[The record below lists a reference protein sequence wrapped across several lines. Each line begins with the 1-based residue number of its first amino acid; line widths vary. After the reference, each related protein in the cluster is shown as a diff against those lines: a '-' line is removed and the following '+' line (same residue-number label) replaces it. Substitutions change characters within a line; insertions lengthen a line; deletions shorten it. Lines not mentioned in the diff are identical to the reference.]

1 MTTFYSFF
9 NTQFNAI
16 FAAYRHGKFGARAEG
31 TIARWAPFAR
41 AVFYRLVVM
50 SLIGSMLKFALG
62 VDGSDDKD
70 KYRKVKNPETGK
82 DERVEIPAFERF
94 LHIFG
99 NNLLST
105 ATGSFVGVRDIA
117 NLAITYLFDGTTYG
131 RGINPIS
138 TAFKPFEELG
148 KTVDLLARKGKKDL
162 EIEEQHAKKRKT
174 QEERLKKLRG
184 KSRQEYLKKL
194 AEEEKYKHPDQH
206 ITYSEIA
213 RHGLNAVST
222 LTAAHT
228 GVTNTLVDAITGTMQ
243 YMNDADNRYEGGW
256 NIVWSAVFDKKPVE
270 REIPQKP
277 EPAPKNKKKKKKEK

>member
-1 MTTFYSFF
+1 M
-9 NTQFNAI
+9 
-16 FAAYRHGKFGARAEG
+16 
-31 TIARWAPFAR
+31 
-41 AVFYRLVVM
+41 
-50 SLIGSMLKFALG
+50 
-62 VDGSDDKD
+62 
-70 KYRKVKNPETGK
+70 
-82 DERVEIPAFERF
+82 
-94 LHIFG
+94 
-99 NNLLST
+99 
-105 ATGSFVGVRDIA
+105 
-117 NLAITYLFDGTTYG
+117 
-131 RGINPIS
+131 
-138 TAFKPFEELG
+138 
-148 KTVDLLARKGKKDL
+148 
-162 EIEEQHAKKRKT
+162 
-174 QEERLKKLRG
+174 RG

>member
-1 MTTFYSFF
+1 
-9 NTQFNAI
+9 
-16 FAAYRHGKFGARAEG
+16 
-31 TIARWAPFAR
+31 
-41 AVFYRLVVM
+41 M

-70 KYRKVKNPETGK
+70 KYRKVKNPQTGK
-82 DERVEIPAFERF
+82 EERVEVSARERF
-94 LHIFG
+94 LRVFG

-148 KTVDLLARKGKKDL
+148 KTIDLLARKGKKDL
-162 EIEEQHAKKRKT
+162 EIEEQHAKKR
-174 QEERLKKLRG
+174 QEQQERLKKLRG
-184 KSRQEYLKKL
+184 KARQKYLKKI

-213 RHGLNAVST
+213 RHGLNAAST

-228 GVTNTLVDAITGTMQ
+228 GITNTLVDAVTGTMQ

-270 REIPQKP
+270 REIPKKP
-277 EPAPKNKKKKKKEK
+277 EPEQKSKKDKKKKKK